1 MEFDAN
7 NLKEYIELEMRI
19 AGCEKNRWQ
28 EVLDLN
34 AGTIGKLS
42 PMKMVIFTSPP
53 QPTKGTELCIFI
65 GEGTLYQK
73 AEIFRRIILGEVKF
87 RNNVLGLSLH
97 NNKQNF

>member
-42 PMKMVIFTSPP
+42 PMKMVIFTSPQ

-65 GEGTLYQK
+65 GEAHCIK
-73 AEIFRRIILGEVKF
+73 KRKF
-87 RNNVLGLSLH
+87 LDESYWERSNLETTFWV
-97 NNKQNF
+97 